1 MLSEDEDDEKETLNL
16 TFLNSKRKSRKSFNS
31 EIDNSYI
38 YLKNI
43 KRNILSPSK
52 KQIKN
57 NFSITL
63 LSISMDLNEDAENL
77 FFKNIKSNNQII
89 KI

>member
-1 MLSEDEDDEKETLNL
+1 M
-16 TFLNSKRKSRKSFNS
+16 
-31 EIDNSYI
+31 IV
-38 YLKNI
+38 
-43 KRNILSPSK
+43 ILSPSK

-57 NFSITL
+57 NFSNNL

-77 FFKNIKSNNQII
+77 FFKNIKSTNQVI